1 MAFFNRDNRSGGR
14 RSFGGRRDFGGRGGG
29 DRQMHKAI
37 CSNCGRECEVP
48 FKPTGQKPVYC
59 SDCFEKFGRDSS
71 PRRFEDRGQ
80 RRSDFEQKGSRP
92 QNNDQFNELNSK
104 LDKIIYL
111 LQSQIPKKP
120 EETIPDIGVEEIIKM
135 PNPPADEPVLSP
147 KKKTKKSKKRI
158 SLTPEETSSSI
169 NDS

>member
-14 RSFGGRRDFGGRGGG
+14 RRFGGRRDL
-29 DRQMHKAI
+29 
-37 CSNCGRECEVP
+37 
-48 FKPTGQKPVYC
+48 
-59 SDCFEKFGRDSS
+59 S
-71 PRRFEDRGQ
+71 PRRFEDRAQ
-80 RRSDFEQKGSRP
+80 RRSDFEQRGNRP
-92 QNNDQFNELNSK
+92 QNDDQFKELNSK

-147 KKKTKKSKKRI
+147 KKKTKKSKKTA
-158 SLTPEETSSSI
+158 STTPEEKSSPDNES
-169 NDS
+169 

>member
-1 MAFFNRDNRSGGR
+1 MAFFNRDNRSGGGR
-14 RSFGGRRDFGGRGGG
+14 RSFGGRSDFRGRGGG

-59 SDCFEKFGRDSS
+59 SDCFEKFGRDSG

-120 EETIPDIGVEEIIKM
+120 EETSPDIEVEDIIKM
-135 PNPPADEPVLSP
+135 PEELTPTP
-147 KKKTKKSKKRI
+147 KRKTKKAKKTAPP
-158 SLTPEETSSSI
+158 SPEEISSPDNES
-169 NDS
+169 